1 MGDLGTFWDT
11 LKKELGVF
19 ADQNLS
25 DFKKAFIADGNDFL
39 KKSRDR
45 LERWT
50 TLLANRQLTLDEYSS
65 LVAGLQELAQ
75 VKALEKAG
83 LAKARL
89 AQCRQDLIGLVIKV
103 AGKVFLP

>member
-1 MGDLGTFWDT
+1 MADLSIFWDA

-19 ADQNLS
+19 AEQNLS

-50 TLLANRQLTLDEYSS
+50 QLLADQKLTIDDYTS
-65 LVAGLQELAQ
+65 LVAGLKDLAE

-89 AQCRQDLIGLVIKV
+89 AKCRGDLVNLVIKV
-103 AGKVFLP
+103 AGRVFLP